1 MLGTSHSI
9 KMKNN
14 KMKNVLTYTIIGL
27 SFFACTKDRVLPDI
41 PPPTVGEMTVIGYW
55 HFNQPSSPIELMTA
69 NIAANTGFLRF
80 HGSSGELAYCN
91 GANVSCFEEVS
102 DGTELNMLEGSSA
115 GAALRLRNPCTYL
128 DIEINTQNYRD
139 LKLSYAVKR
148 TGSGA
153 QINEVHYSS
162 DGVTFITAGLS
173 DNEFVITED
182 YELVS
187 IDLSNAA
194 SLNNNASARIRI
206 MFMDGNNNSSGNNRI
221 DNLMITAKAL

>member
-1 MLGTSHSI
+1 MKSNKIDNMI
-9 KMKNN
+9 KD
-14 KMKNVLTYTIIGL
+14 VILYSLTIVA
-27 SFFACTKDRVLPDI
+27 FFACTKDRVLPDV

-55 HFNQPSSPIELMTA
+55 HFNQSSSQTELMTA
-69 NIAANTGFLRF
+69 NIAANNGFLRYY
-80 HGSSGELAYCN
+80 GSSDELNYCN
-91 GANVSCFEEVS
+91 GANVSCYEGVS

-115 GAALRLRNPCTYL
+115 GAALRLRNPGDYL

-173 DNEFVITED
+173 DNEFVIAED